1 LGGSIESNFGEN
13 MKNRNCTKFVIAL
26 ALILGTSLMHH
37 GSAFAQTG
45 MPVVESKQVKWG
57 PAPPQFLPGI
67 QFAVLTGDPSKAG
80 VYTIRLKMPSGSKV
94 NPHWHT
100 AEVDVTVMSGTLGF
114 GMGDKFDKSKGQLV
128 KPGGFI
134 VETKEMHHY
143 VWAVGP
149 TVIQVHGEGPLVISY
164 VNPSDD
170 PSTAH
175 N

>member
-1 LGGSIESNFGEN
+1 
-13 MKNRNCTKFVIAL
+13 MKNLNCTMFVIAL
-26 ALILGTSLMHH
+26 ATILSTSLMLC
-37 GSAFAQTG
+37 GSPFAQTG
-45 MPVVESKQVKWG
+45 GTVVESKQVKWG
-57 PAPPQFLPGI
+57 PAPPQFLPGL
-67 QFAVLTGDPSKAG
+67 QFAILAGDPSKAG

-100 AEVDVTVMSGTLGF
+100 AEVDVTVITGTLGF
-114 GMGDKFDKSKGQLV
+114 GMGDKFDKSKAQLV

-149 TVIQVHGEGPLVISY
+149 TVIQVHGEGPLAINY

-175 N
+175 H